1 LERIDADLKR
11 IDEVLKEVLRAPDD
25 PSLRSEAGII
35 FLRNGE
41 AQKGLR
47 WLGMALQQ
55 DPWHPPTHQALADYY
70 QDTGRLELAARH
82 RQLAQPG
89 AKRRLTCLFVPG
101 SAAASG
107 GPHWGD

>member
-1 LERIDADLKR
+1 M
-11 IDEVLKEVLRAPDD
+11 
-25 PSLRSEAGII
+25 I

-41 AQKGLR
+41 PQKGLR

-55 DPWHPPTHQALADYY
+55 DPWHRPAHQALAEYY
-70 QDTGRLELAARH
+70 QETGRLDLAARH

-89 AKRRLTCLFVPG
+89 AKRGVTQGLTPLFVPG